1 MKKANDEN
9 LLSAYI
15 DGELGTEDMQAAE
28 QIIATNASARGYVLD
43 AVKSGARLRSAFNP
57 VLEEN
62 VPARLINSIMAQQPQ
77 SLRQKPPVL
86 RNLIRIAAAVV
97 LLLTGFL
104 VSQIVDR
111 TAGSRE
117 QAFVEPLSGP
127 YRQVVD
133 AALENVLSG
142 TSHEWRNGLRPVTVR
157 VTPLKT
163 YRDKAGIYYREYR
176 LEVKRN
182 NQTMHVNGLAYRAA
196 KGSWKTKALY
206 F

>member
-1 MKKANDEN
+1 MKKTSDEIM
-9 LLSAYI
+9 LSAYM
-15 DGELGTEDMQAAE
+15 DGELGTEDMLAAE

-57 VLEEN
+57 VLEED
-62 VPARLINSIMAQQPQ
+62 VPDRLLDSIMAKQPP

-97 LLLTGFL
+97 LLFSGFL
-104 VSQIVDR
+104 FSQLFDP
-111 TAGSRE
+111 TGGNRE

-163 YRDKAGIYYREYR
+163 YRDKAGVYYREYR

-182 NQTMHVNGLAYRAA
+182 DQTMHVNGLAYRAA